1 MKPIRGEDSMI
12 TEEKVISGKYMTTR
26 TINVEIKK
34 ALDENEKKLNIE
46 VTKPFDSVAVGL
58 CCDADITLA
67 GSPGDFAGALNDG
80 AKISI
85 KGNVGRYVG
94 NNMTSG
100 EIIVEGSADDGVG
113 FGTYDGTIVVY
124 GNAGNAV
131 GQLNKGGTIIIDGNI
146 GDLSGLYMLS
156 GNIIVTGNAGNDT
169 GDWMIGGSIYVG
181 GNFETGTN
189 AEVRE
194 LTLDDKLKLKK
205 LFDVYSIDAE
215 IDNFKKIENKEI
227 RPFYG

>member
-1 MKPIRGEDSMI
+1 MT
-12 TEEKVISGKYMTTR
+12 TEQKVISGKYLTTR
-26 TINVEIKK
+26 SLNVEIKN
-34 ALDENEKKLNIE
+34 AVNENEKNINIE

-67 GSPGDFAGALNDG
+67 GSPGDFAGAINDG
-80 AKISI
+80 AKIRI
-85 KGNVGRYVG
+85 KGNTGRYVG

-113 FGTYDGTIVVY
+113 FGTYDGTIVVH
-124 GNAGNAV
+124 GNAGRGV

-156 GNIIVTGNAGNDT
+156 GDIIVTGNAGNDT

-181 GNFETGTN
+181 GSFETGTN
-189 AEVRE
+189 AEIRE

-205 LFDVYSIDAE
+205 LFDTYSIKADIE
-215 IDNFKKIENKEI
+215 NFKKIEHKQI
-227 RPFYG
+227 RPFYGK

>member
-1 MKPIRGEDSMI
+1 MT

-34 ALDENEKKLNIE
+34 ALDENEKNLNIE

-58 CCDADITLA
+58 CWDADITLA

-85 KGNVGRYVG
+85 KGNTGRYVG

-113 FGTYDGTIVVY
+113 FDVEKALKSRHM
-124 GNAGNAV
+124 AG
-131 GQLNKGGTIIIDGNI
+131 L
-146 GDLSGLYMLS
+146 GLINMRE
-156 GNIIVTGNAGNDT
+156 TAEFA
-169 GDWMIGGSIYVG
+169 GGSFTLQSAPG
-181 GNFETGTN
+181 HGTRIC
-189 AEVRE
+189 V
-194 LTLDDKLKLKK
+194 
-205 LFDVYSIDAE
+205 E
-215 IDNFKKIENKEI
+215 I
-227 RPFYG
+227 